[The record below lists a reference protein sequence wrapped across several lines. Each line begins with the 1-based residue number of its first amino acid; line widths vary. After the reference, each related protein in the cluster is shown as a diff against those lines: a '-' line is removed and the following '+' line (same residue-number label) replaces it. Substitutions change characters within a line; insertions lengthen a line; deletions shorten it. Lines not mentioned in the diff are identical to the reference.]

1 MADTEK
7 APAEK
12 TTATATETAAAQA
25 LKAKEQEGMTKAEIR
40 AAETTKAQEK
50 QADETAQALEDN
62 RDDNEL
68 HVTSDLVQ
76 AAPRLFGVAPEVAIG
91 ACHFAGLEMTQE
103 ITAGDLAEHIRSFMD
118 QPA

>member
-7 APAEK
+7 SEDKP
-12 TTATATETAAAQA
+12 TAVETAAAQVI
-25 LKAKEQEGMTKAEIR
+25 KAKEQQGMTKEEAQ
-40 AAETTKAQEK
+40 AADTTRAQEK
-50 QADETAQALEDN
+50 QADETAKALQEN
-62 RDDNEL
+62 KREDNEL
-68 HVTSDLVQ
+68 HVIGDLVQ

-103 ITAGDLAEHIRSFMD
+103 VTAGDLGEHIRSFMD